1 MEMKYFLLAFAIG
14 ALTLQSCSDDN
25 DEVKNVP
32 ETVKSAFAQ
41 KYPET
46 AVREWD
52 KKSGMYVAEFRNEN
66 SEAEAWF
73 TSSGSWLKTETDYVG
88 ALPEAVKDYITAN
101 YPTATI
107 DDTDLIE
114 TATDRYF
121 KIELEQRKKEDI
133 DLYIRADGTVLKV
146 VDGNKPAAVTEAVK
160 EAFAQKY
167 PGVTVR
173 EWEEKMNYFVAEFS
187 INNSEAEAWFTS
199 DGLWVRTET
208 DYRGTLP
215 EAVKSYI
222 TNNYPE
228 ASIDDVD
235 LISTPSGEYYEVE
248 LERRGSADIELNI
261 RADGTLVI

>member
-14 ALTLQSCSDDN
+14 TLTLQSCSDDN

-66 SEAEAWF
+66 
-73 TSSGSWLKTETDYVG
+73 L
-88 ALPEAVKDYITAN
+88 
-101 YPTATI
+101 
-107 DDTDLIE
+107 
-114 TATDRYF
+114 
-121 KIELEQRKKEDI
+121 
-133 DLYIRADGTVLKV
+133 
-146 VDGNKPAAVTEAVK
+146 
-160 EAFAQKY
+160 
-167 PGVTVR
+167 
-173 EWEEKMNYFVAEFS
+173 
-187 INNSEAEAWFTS
+187 EAEAWFTS

-261 RADGTLVI
+261 RADGTLVM